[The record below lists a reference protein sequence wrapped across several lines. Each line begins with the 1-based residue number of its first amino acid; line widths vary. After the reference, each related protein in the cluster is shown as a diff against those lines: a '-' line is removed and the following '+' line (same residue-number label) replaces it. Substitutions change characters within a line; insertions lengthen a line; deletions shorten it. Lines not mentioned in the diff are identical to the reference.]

1 MTYVLHGFY
10 GYLYP
15 VCIQSLYSPSPYE
28 AVYTDTINS
37 LHQSLHTTNA
47 NKSSIAEIP
56 ALSLS
61 FFSADA
67 TILFSLAAVR
77 VGLAG
82 GCWTDRASFP
92 SFLVFSS
99 FLPSFLLQPH
109 LFHLSS
115 ISLHLSSISL
125 PSLSI
130 SLPSLFHL
138 SSISLPSL
146 SSSPSLLH
154 LFSFRFFSSSFVGS
168 SPSYKQPF
176 FVISRSVRPIF
187 VLPFPA
193 FASLSFFLSHPIR
206 SFFFPSCLVV
216 LLVRHGSFVLHVLKK
231 LHLSPSFFFLLSS
244 CSSYSDAFCLPT
256 PP

>member
-109 LFHLSS
+109 LFHLS
-115 ISLHLSSISL
+115 
-125 PSLSI
+125 P
-130 SLPSLFHL
+130 
-138 SSISLPSL
+138 ISLPSL

-154 LFSFRFFSSSFVGS
+154 LFSFLFFSSSFVGS

-193 FASLSFFLSHPIR
+193 FASRSFFLSHPIR